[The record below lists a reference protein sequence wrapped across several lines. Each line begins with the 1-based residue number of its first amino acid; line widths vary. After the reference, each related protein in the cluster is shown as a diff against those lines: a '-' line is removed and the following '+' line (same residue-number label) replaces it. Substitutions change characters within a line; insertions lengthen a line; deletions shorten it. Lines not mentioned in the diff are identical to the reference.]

1 MSWSARQSS
10 PNIFAWKWPTWGL
23 TASFRADGVG
33 GVGVGGVEGLEEDR
47 DDSDENS
54 PSFLLVLTAA
64 GGAYKREDGVYVAPV
79 NLLKP

>member
-33 GVGVGGVEGLEEDR
+33 RVGVGGVEGLEEDR

-64 GGAYKREDGVYVAPV
+64 AQVVPTNEKTESMS
-79 NLLKP
+79 LLSIF